1 MEGRWDDLQLLRIH
15 NTKAQHFS
23 TLFLYPLTSC
33 PEFRV
38 CYLYRIIRSTV
49 SSCSFLLRSRQ
60 TEKLSSS
67 FVWSFFFEETTFLP
81 LSLLSVAL
89 SYQIHKLVDRRK
101 EECWISDL
109 CVRESV
115 DIKNSQYSSLF
126 DHSRVVCI
134 LTSRSNRLQFGM
146 ARGFLQQEN
155 RSRMRLTL
163 TRVVFLL
170 GSSNLLF
177 LRSSNYSLDS
187 RPISRKNS
195 SSYEPSGSWI
205 DRFYFSTLNS

>member
-1 MEGRWDDLQLLRIH
+1 M
-15 NTKAQHFS
+15 
-23 TLFLYPLTSC
+23 
-33 PEFRV
+33 
-38 CYLYRIIRSTV
+38 
-49 SSCSFLLRSRQ
+49 
-60 TEKLSSS
+60 
-67 FVWSFFFEETTFLP
+67 
-81 LSLLSVAL
+81 LSLSNHSFSGFFVFVSPSLETNGEAVIEFCLIVFLRGNDISTSIVVVCRV
-89 SYQIHKLVDRRK
+89 YQIHKLVDGRK

-126 DHSRVVCI
+126 DHSRDVCI

-187 RPISRKNS
+187 RPISWKN
-195 SSYEPSGSWI
+195 SSYEPSGS
-205 DRFYFSTLNS
+205 